1 MDIVPGW
8 KDVLKLNPAQCG
20 RTLKFLLTVLLHSL
34 LSLFMGDSTSLTPLA
49 FLWQPLALL
58 GCHITP
64 SSLCCLSSLLSPS
77 FLLPV
82 YCIPFSSHCV
92 SRQLFGKGVII
103 GQYHTSHDELSVCS
117 GCLSLSLFSCPPH
130 LSLSLFQFPLLVTC
144 PWQLCVTFIPETCCP
159 LKTLPIIP
167 CIAAT

>member
-1 MDIVPGW
+1 MTKNKKIASEFSFIPPGSSAVRGWVGVDIVPGW

-103 GQYHTSHDELSVCS
+103 GQPVSH
-117 GCLSLSLFSCPPH
+117 FS
-130 LSLSLFQFPLLVTC
+130 
-144 PWQLCVTFIPETCCP
+144 
-159 LKTLPIIP
+159 
-167 CIAAT
+167 